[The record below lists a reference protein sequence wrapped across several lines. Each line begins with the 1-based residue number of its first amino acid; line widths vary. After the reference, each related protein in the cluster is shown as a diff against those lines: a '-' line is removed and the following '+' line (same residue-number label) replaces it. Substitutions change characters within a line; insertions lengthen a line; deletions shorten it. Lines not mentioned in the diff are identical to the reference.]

1 MEIGLVLTLCG
12 LGIAF
17 WIPAFILGMISG
29 NKMRKCTAD
38 ATATVVR
45 INVRNSGDNG
55 LSYHPV
61 YEYYAGGSY
70 YTSEGAYIS
79 RRVPPVGAKIQIKY
93 NPDKPKQSYILGYD
107 NKVYKILTIVF
118 GIVGA
123 IPILVCIGILLFV

>member
-17 WIPAFILGMISG
+17 WIPAFILGVASG
-29 NKMRKCTAD
+29 NKTRKCTAD

-45 INVRNSGDNG
+45 INVRHSSDNG
-55 LSYHPV
+55 PTYHPI
-61 YEYYAGGSY
+61 YEYYARGNY

-79 RRVPPVGAKIQIKY
+79 RRVPSVGSQIQIKY
-93 NPDKPKQSYILGYD
+93 NPDKPKQSYIPGYD

-123 IPILVCIGILLFV
+123 VPILVCIGIALFV

>member
-55 LSYHPV
+55 LSYHPI
-61 YEYYAGGSY
+61 YEYYAGL
-70 YTSEGAYIS
+70 YI
-79 RRVPPVGAKIQIKY
+79 RRHLYKQTCAASWCKS
-93 NPDKPKQSYILGYD
+93 PD
-107 NKVYKILTIVF
+107 
-118 GIVGA
+118 
-123 IPILVCIGILLFV
+123 

>member
-70 YTSEGAYIS
+70 YTSDVCRQLVQKS
-79 RRVPPVGAKIQIKY
+79 RLSIIRT
-93 NPDKPKQSYILGYD
+93 NQSSPTYRDMI
-107 NKVYKILTIVF
+107 IR
-118 GIVGA
+118 
-123 IPILVCIGILLFV
+123 CIRY

>member
-12 LGIAF
+12 IGIAF

-55 LSYHPV
+55 LSYHPI

-70 YTSEGAYIS
+70 YNI
-79 RRVPPVGAKIQIKY
+79 RRRLYKQTCAASWCK
-93 NPDKPKQSYILGYD
+93 NPD
-107 NKVYKILTIVF
+107 
-118 GIVGA
+118 
-123 IPILVCIGILLFV
+123 

>member
-1 MEIGLVLTLCG
+1 MEIGLVFTLCG

-55 LSYHPV
+55 LSYHPI
-61 YEYYAGGSY
+61 YEYYAGRQLVQK
-70 YTSEGAYIS
+70 S
-79 RRVPPVGAKIQIKY
+79 RLSIIRTNQSSLTYRDMIIK
-93 NPDKPKQSYILGYD
+93 
-107 NKVYKILTIVF
+107 
-118 GIVGA
+118 
-123 IPILVCIGILLFV
+123 CIRY

>member
-55 LSYHPV
+55 LSYHPI
-61 YEYYAGGSY
+61 YEYMP
-70 YTSEGAYIS
+70 EGVIIHQ
-79 RRVPPVGAKIQIKY
+79 K
-93 NPDKPKQSYILGYD
+93 
-107 NKVYKILTIVF
+107 
-118 GIVGA
+118 A
-123 IPILVCIGILLFV
+123 II